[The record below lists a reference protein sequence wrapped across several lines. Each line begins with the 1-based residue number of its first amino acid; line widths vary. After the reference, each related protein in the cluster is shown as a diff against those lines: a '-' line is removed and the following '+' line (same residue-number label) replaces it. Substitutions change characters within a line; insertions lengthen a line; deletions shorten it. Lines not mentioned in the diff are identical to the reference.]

1 MFESVWISL
10 LCGTLYGGAPEEVAY
25 FNHDLENGGARSF
38 IRADCVTPTHVIEFG
53 RDTSSGLRD
62 SITQAVFNA
71 DVMGRAP
78 LVVIID
84 SDNHIGSREHQVL
97 RAGERLGVRVDRI
110 STEVAL
116 HSHYQALRA
125 AAGS

>member
-10 LCGTLYGGAPEEVAY
+10 LCGTLYGGMPEVVAY
-25 FNHDLENGGARSF
+25 FDHDGARSF
-38 IRADCVTPTHVIEFG
+38 VRADCVTPNYAIEFG

-71 DVMGRAP
+71 EVLGRTP

-84 SDNHIGSREHQVL
+84 SDDHTGSQEHQVV
-97 RAGERLGVRVDRI
+97 RAGALLGVQVDRI
-110 STEVAL
+110 PSEVAL
-116 HSHYQALRA
+116 RSHYQILRA
-125 AAGS
+125 TPAS

>member
-10 LCGTLYGGAPEEVAY
+10 LCGTLYGGQPEEAAY
-25 FNHDLENGGARSF
+25 FEHDGARSYV
-38 IRADCVTPTHVIEFG
+38 RADCVTPTHVIEFG

-71 DVMGRAP
+71 DIMGRAP

-84 SDNHIGSREHQVL
+84 SDDHIGSQEHQVTRTGAL
-97 RAGERLGVRVDRI
+97 LGVPVERI

-116 HSHYQALRA
+116 HSHYQVLRA
-125 AAGS
+125 DAGS